1 MAALHAHNDLMAQLG
16 QLQTHNVSATG
27 ADPCVC
33 CAPLYQICAPIGKG
47 CGRTHYHRYQWF
59 ACPAL
64 LPLACRHFSPDTGR
78 ITPRVVTLWYR
89 APELLLGSDSYGPA
103 IDAWALG
110 CILGELLRGQ
120 PLFPASTEGEAIQ
133 MHCQLL
139 GTPNTSIWPVRTAAA
154 VAAHDCF

>member
-1 MAALHAHNDLMAQLG
+1 MGLFWLSSAAWCCSKQLWAQRSDVNNDAKQRHCSG
-16 QLQTHNVSATG
+16 YST
-27 ADPCVC
+27 P
-33 CAPLYQICAPIGKG
+33 
-47 CGRTHYHRYQWF
+47 
-59 ACPAL
+59 
-64 LPLACRHFSPDTGR
+64 ACRHFSPDSGR

-110 CILGELLRGQ
+110 CILGELLKGQ

-139 GTPNTSIWPVRTAAA
+139 GTPNTSIWPVSAGHCC
-154 VAAHDCF
+154 VSGAHLICECES

>member
-1 MAALHAHNDLMAQLG
+1 M
-16 QLQTHNVSATG
+16 
-27 ADPCVC
+27 
-33 CAPLYQICAPIGKG
+33 
-47 CGRTHYHRYQWF
+47 
-59 ACPAL
+59 
-64 LPLACRHFSPDTGR
+64 
-78 ITPRVVTLWYR
+78 TLWYR

-139 GTPNTSIWPVRTAAA
+139 GTPNTSIWPVGTGTA
-154 VAAHDCF
+154 

>member
-1 MAALHAHNDLMAQLG
+1 MPHH
-16 QLQTHNVSATG
+16 
-27 ADPCVC
+27 
-33 CAPLYQICAPIGKG
+33 
-47 CGRTHYHRYQWF
+47 
-59 ACPAL
+59 
-64 LPLACRHFSPDTGR
+64 RHFSPDSDRLTL
-78 ITPRVVTLWYR
+78 RVVTLWYR

-139 GTPNTSIWPVRTAAA
+139 GTPNTSIWPVSTPRDNSTNSSRPAGRVRLSVSSLA
-154 VAAHDCF
+154 V